1 MKTNGFD
8 MNMVG
13 VFINVSLDEFG
24 GRGGVKNEW
33 TKVNV

>member
-24 GRGGVKNEW
+24 GGVKNEW

>member
-24 GRGGVKNEW
+24 GRGGGWKMSGQ
-33 TKVNV
+33 K